1 MNTTTRW
8 AIIADDL
15 TGAADAAAA
24 YGPTHTSSVM
34 LDVGSP
40 WPEAE
45 ILSINTESRYLAAEE
60 AAAAVTSAVGR
71 ALEQDRR
78 VFKKIDSLLRGN
90 VGAEVAAALA
100 TATQGRGRGLAIAAP
115 AFPATGRTTLRGIVH
130 VGGRQNI
137 EGRFGGDVGG
147 ALAAGGLTVEV
158 LAGEA
163 GRTPEDLAA
172 HLRDVQERGIDAV
185 VLDASSDQDLQA
197 IVAAADLL
205 DFPALLVGSGGLA
218 AHIASR
224 EEGSAR
230 NAQVRHV
237 GRTLTVI
244 GSYSSLAR
252 QQTEALVAAARLA
265 ELLGRQH
272 VAARHRGTAGA
283 EHITLDHTA
292 LEGPAVARLV
302 AEAMTRN
309 DVVLTPD
316 PMGTVDKAQ
325 ALVVAEALARATAG
339 GIGHCDA
346 LVMTG
351 GETATAVLKALG
363 AGSFTVLGEIEPGV
377 VMSLL
382 PEPLPLLV
390 TKAGAFGDA
399 GTLARTIQ
407 FLTGTTTEMSIK

>member
-1 MNTTTRW
+1 MEKVPGGMMLMTTYTTTRW

-34 LDVGSP
+34 LDIRST

-71 ALEQDRR
+71 ALEQDRL

-90 VGAEVAAALA
+90 VGTEVAAALA
-100 TATQGRGRGLAIAAP
+100 MVGQGRGRGLAVVAP
-115 AFPATGRTTLRGIVH
+115 AFPATGRTTVGGVTH
-130 VGGRQNI
+130 VGGMQNTA
-137 EGRFGGDVGG
+137 GRFGGDVAE
-147 ALAAGGLTVEV
+147 ALAAGGLSVEV
-158 LAGEA
+158 VPGEP
-163 GRTPEDLAA
+163 GRTPEDLAV
-172 HLRDVQERGIDAV
+172 HLRDVQERAIDAV
-185 VLDASSDQDLQA
+185 VLDASSDRDLEA
-197 IVAAADLL
+197 IAAAAALL

-218 AHIASR
+218 AHITAR
-224 EEGSAR
+224 EEGTAR
-230 NAQVRHV
+230 NAQPRHV
-237 GRTLTVI
+237 SRTLTVI

-252 QQTEALVAAARLA
+252 QQTEALVAA
-265 ELLGRQH
+265 
-272 VAARHRGTAGA
+272 GA
-283 EHITLDHTA
+283 EHIKLDHNA
-292 LEGPAVARLV
+292 LEGPAVARHV
-302 AEAMTRN
+302 AEAMSLN

-316 PMGTVDKAQ
+316 PMGIVDKSQ
-325 ALVVAEALARATAG
+325 ALVVAEALARATAA
-339 GIGHCDA
+339 GIRHCDA

-382 PEPLPLLV
+382 PGHLPLLV

>member
-1 MNTTTRW
+1 MNTNTTTRW

-15 TGAADAAAA
+15 TGAADAASA

-34 LDVGSP
+34 LDVGST

-100 TATQGRGRGLAIAAP
+100 TATQGRGTGLAIVAP

-158 LAGEA
+158 LAGEV

-185 VLDASSDQDLQA
+185 VLDASSDRDLQA
-197 IVAAADLL
+197 IAAAADLL

-252 QQTEALVAAARLA
+252 QQTEALVA
-265 ELLGRQH
+265 
-272 VAARHRGTAGA
+272 AGA

>member
-34 LDVGSP
+34 LDVGST

-60 AAAAVTSAVGR
+60 AAAAVTSAAGR
-71 ALEQDRR
+71 ALNQGRR

-100 TATQGRGRGLAIAAP
+100 TATQGRGTGLAIVAP

-197 IVAAADLL
+197 IAAAADLL

-252 QQTEALVAAARLA
+252 QQTEALVA
-265 ELLGRQH
+265 
-272 VAARHRGTAGA
+272 AGA

>member
-1 MNTTTRW
+1 MNTNTTTRW

-34 LDVGSP
+34 LDVGST

-100 TATQGRGRGLAIAAP
+100 TATQGRGRGLAIVAP

-197 IVAAADLL
+197 IAAAADLL

-252 QQTEALVAAARLA
+252 QQTEALVA
-265 ELLGRQH
+265 
-272 VAARHRGTAGA
+272 AGA

>member
-1 MNTTTRW
+1 MNTTTSW

-34 LDVGSP
+34 LDVGST

-60 AAAAVTSAVGR
+60 AAAAVTSAAGR

-100 TATQGRGRGLAIAAP
+100 TATQGRGRGLAIVAP

-158 LAGEA
+158 LAGEV
-163 GRTPEDLAA
+163 GRTPEELAA
-172 HLRDVQERGIDAV
+172 HLRGVQERGIDAV

-197 IVAAADLL
+197 IAAAADLL

-224 EEGSAR
+224 DEGTAR
-230 NAQVRHV
+230 NAQLRHV
-237 GRTLTVI
+237 SRTLTVI

-252 QQTEALVAAARLA
+252 QQTEALVA
-265 ELLGRQH
+265 
-272 VAARHRGTAGA
+272 AGA

-363 AGSFTVLGEIEPGV
+363 TGSFTVLGEIEPGV

>member
-1 MNTTTRW
+1 MNTNAAMRW

-24 YGPTHTSSVM
+24 YGPTHSSSVI
-34 LDVGSP
+34 LDVDST
-40 WPEAE
+40 WPDAE
-45 ILSINTESRYLAAEE
+45 ILSINTESRYLAPAE
-60 AAAAVTSAVGR
+60 AARAVTTAADR
-71 ALEQDRR
+71 ALGQHRR

-90 VGAEVAAALA
+90 VGAEVAATLA
-100 TATQGRGRGLAIAAP
+100 RLTQGRSKGLAVVAP
-115 AFPATGRTTLRGIVH
+115 AFPGTGRTTLGGIVH
-130 VGGRQNI
+130 VNGAPHSKGNYD
-137 EGRFGGDVGG
+137 GDVAA
-147 ALAAGGLTVEV
+147 ALAAGGLTAEV
-158 LAGEA
+158 AGTS
-163 GRTPEDLAA
+163 GRTPEELAR
-172 HLRDVQERGIDAV
+172 HLRDVQDRGIDAV
-185 VLDASSDQDLQA
+185 VLDAVSDADLER
-197 IVAAADLL
+197 IAAAAELL

-218 AHIASR
+218 GHIAAR
-224 EEGSAR
+224 ENEKAAR
-230 NAQVRHV
+230 NAQVRRV
-237 GRTLTVI
+237 SRTLTVI

-252 QQTEALVAAARLA
+252 QQTEALVAA
-265 ELLGRQH
+265 
-272 VAARHRGTAGA
+272 GA
-283 EHITLDHTA
+283 EHITLDHDA
-292 LEGPAVARLV
+292 LEDPAVARKV

-316 PMGTVDKAQ
+316 PMGTIDKSQ
-325 ALVVAEALARATAG
+325 ALVVAEALARATAA

-377 VMSLL
+377 VVSLL

-399 GTLARTIQ
+399 GTLARTTR

>member
-1 MNTTTRW
+1 MNTNTTTRW

-60 AAAAVTSAVGR
+60 AAAAVTSAAGR
-71 ALEQDRR
+71 ALKQGRR

-197 IVAAADLL
+197 IAAAADLL

-252 QQTEALVAAARLA
+252 QQTEALVA
-265 ELLGRQH
+265 
-272 VAARHRGTAGA
+272 AGA

>member
-1 MNTTTRW
+1 MNTDATTRW

-24 YGPTHTSSVM
+24 YGPTHTSSVI
-34 LDVGSP
+34 LDVGST

-100 TATQGRGRGLAIAAP
+100 KVGNGRGRGLALVAP
-115 AFPATGRTTLRGIVH
+115 AFPATGRTTLGGIVH
-130 VGGRQNI
+130 VGGVQNT
-137 EGRFGGDVGG
+137 EGRFGGDVAG
-147 ALAAGGLTVEV
+147 ALAAGGLTVDL
-158 LAGEA
+158 LAGEPR
-163 GRTPEDLAA
+163 RTPEELAA
-172 HLRDVQERGIDAV
+172 HLRELQERGIGAV

-197 IVAAADLL
+197 VAAAAGLL

-218 AHIASR
+218 AHIAAR
-224 EEGSAR
+224 EAVTAR

-237 GRTLTVI
+237 SRTLTVI

-252 QQTEALVAAARLA
+252 QQTEALVAA
-265 ELLGRQH
+265 
-272 VAARHRGTAGA
+272 GA
-283 EHITLDHTA
+283 EHITLDHDA
-292 LEGPAVARLV
+292 LEEPAVARRV

-325 ALVVAEALARATAG
+325 ALVVAEALARATAA

-399 GTLARTIQ
+399 GTLARTTQ

>member
-1 MNTTTRW
+1 MNTNTTTRW

-34 LDVGSP
+34 LDVGST

-60 AAAAVTSAVGR
+60 AAAAVTSAAGR
-71 ALEQDRR
+71 ALNQGRR

-172 HLRDVQERGIDAV
+172 HLRGVQERGIDAV

-197 IVAAADLL
+197 IAAAADLL

-224 EEGSAR
+224 DKGTAR
-230 NAQVRHV
+230 NAQLRHV
-237 GRTLTVI
+237 SRTLTVI

-252 QQTEALVAAARLA
+252 QQTEALVA
-265 ELLGRQH
+265 
-272 VAARHRGTAGA
+272 AGA